1 MIVEFAQNQQPVVIG
16 TCQKCHYIF
25 EVQAASCCLGKCIR
39 SPRHIS
45 HKLRQENCPQLL
57 ALMALAASTCSL
69 RLCPRCIRARHS
81 WAWSHCISGTGT
93 GCWSSW
99 AAWDFGNWKID
110 ICLSFGHIIRIKNP
124 FFNFLGYQINN
135 IAISWMNLY
144 LSKCFQS
151 PLYPI
156 RASSQLQNEFARLVS
171 KTDRLPE

>member
-1 MIVEFAQNQQPVVIG
+1 MIVEFAQNPLSMVKDM
-16 TCQKCHYIF
+16 CRKCHCIF
-25 EVQAASCCLGKCIR
+25 EGQAASCCLGKWIH
-39 SPRHIS
+39 SPSHIS
-45 HKLRQENCPQLL
+45 HKLRQDNCPQSP
-57 ALMALAASTCSL
+57 APMVVTAVICSL
-69 RLCPRCIRARHS
+69 RLCPHCIMVQHS
-81 WAWSHCISGTGT
+81 WAWSHCTSGTDT

-110 ICLSFGHIIRIKNP
+110 IWLPFGHIIRIKNP

-156 RASSQLQNEFARLVS
+156 RASSQLQNEFGRLVS